1 MTLKTPK
8 SKGQSRVVDDTD
20 AYLEEIHHEVRL
32 ARMMN
37 APVRLT
43 WWLLVINIVFWVGAK
58 FYGMW
63 LGDQGLASP
72 YFNAEQLT
80 FFTGMKV
87 NELIAG
93 GEWWRLI
100 SSQFVHLDAMHLLFN
115 AYGIYILGRFI
126 ERCYGLR
133 RMLVIYL
140 ASGTIGSLASF
151 LTNPVPA
158 GGASGA
164 VYGLVGALMVFGFK
178 YRKSLPPDLSKALT
192 MGLVPWVVLSL
203 GIGFIESIPM
213 DNAAHIGGLVSGA
226 AIAWIMASRFRQTVQ
241 TWTDKVIWALTAVC
255 VVALV
260 WTLAGWSYEATDCL
274 GGVESYEACYPE
286 LVEEIE
292 ALRQG

>member
-1 MTLKTPK
+1 MTSKT
-8 SKGQSRVVDDTD
+8 SKAEGKSRVVDDQD
-20 AYLEEIHHEVRL
+20 AYLEQVHQEVRL
-32 ARMMN
+32 VRMMN
-37 APVRLT
+37 APVLLT
-43 WWLLVINIVFWVGAK
+43 WWLLVINIAFWLAAK

-63 LGDQGLASP
+63 LGDEGLASP
-72 YFNAEQLT
+72 FFNAEQLT

-87 NELIAG
+87 NEFIEAG
-93 GEWWRLI
+93 QWWRLI
-100 SSQFVHLDAMHLLFN
+100 SSQFVHLDAMHILFN

-140 ASGTIGSLASF
+140 ASGTVGSLASF

-178 YRKSLPPDLSKALT
+178 YRKSLPPNLSKALT

-203 GIGFIESIPM
+203 AIGFIEAIPM
-213 DNAAHIGGLVSGA
+213 DNAAHIGGLVTGA
-226 AIAWIMASRFRQTVQ
+226 AIAWLMASRFRQRDKN
-241 TWTDKVIWALTAVC
+241 WTDKAIWALTAVC

-260 WTLAGWSYEATDCL
+260 WTLAGWSGEATQCL
-274 GGVESYEACYPE
+274 GGVDAYGECYPE
-286 LVEEIE
+286 LVGEIE
-292 ALRQG
+292 SLRE